1 MGRDRGAM
9 STRQEGTSVRGRERG
24 ARGEDVQVGA
34 GGTAQAVT
42 GRGAGKERRW
52 LVSAQLATDVKKEKE
67 GQRRERASHR
77 LVTRGRGV

>member
-1 MGRDRGAM
+1 MQCRHGRRGRRFAVENAGRGAK
-9 STRQEGTSVRGRERG
+9 TCRWERG
-24 ARGEDVQVGA
+24 ARRR
-34 GGTAQAVT
+34 AVT

-52 LVSAQLATDVKKEKE
+52 LVSAQLATDVKKKKE